1 MFRLSY
7 TENAQ
12 TGCWV
17 FTAQFSCSPINLR
30 ACGQSVR
37 PGLNKTFASS
47 KKFIT
52 HNCVTSH
59 HLHRSRRH
67 RPPRLWTQFVG
78 SGLRAGIRA
87 CTTQKGKFTSKNV
100 VAAEDLCFAA
110 MLCRCTRRSPT
121 LPSFFT
127 QHPHIRTETRSTMA
141 DPFKL
146 VDRLEEIDVL
156 TETQK

>member
-1 MFRLSY
+1 M
-7 TENAQ
+7 
-12 TGCWV
+12 
-17 FTAQFSCSPINLR
+17 
-30 ACGQSVR
+30 
-37 PGLNKTFASS
+37 SS

-52 HNCVTSH
+52 HNGH
-59 HLHRSRRH
+59 KPPLHRSRRH
-67 RPPRLWTQFVG
+67 RPPRLWTRFVG

-141 DPFKL
+141 DRFKL

-156 TETQK
+156 TETQKELLGNRAMDGEDITSVLRAWTRVG